1 MLSHLWARRTLA
13 GHRAEAVL
21 AGEAIAMA
29 ARRDRPLRSDGA
41 GGNEE
46 EEEWRMIC

>member
-1 MLSHLWARRTLA
+1 MGGAYPREAPR
-13 GHRAEAVL
+13 EAVL
-21 AGEAIAMA
+21 AGAVIAMA